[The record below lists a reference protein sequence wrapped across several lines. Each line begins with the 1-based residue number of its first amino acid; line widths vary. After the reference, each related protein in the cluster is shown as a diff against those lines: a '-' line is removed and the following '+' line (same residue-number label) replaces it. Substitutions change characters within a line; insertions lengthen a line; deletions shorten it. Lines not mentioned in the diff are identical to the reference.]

1 MEIIL
6 DRRIETKNSTIGE
19 LFVNNKFQC
28 YTLEDIE
35 RPEKVWGKT
44 AIPKG
49 RYEVVITYSAKF
61 KKYLPLLLNVP
72 NYKGIRIHAGN
83 TAIDTDGC
91 ILVGRI
97 KQTDKILESVKA
109 MNELLPILKSVEK
122 KEKIFLTIT

>member
-1 MEIIL
+1 MEITLNRKIK
-6 DRRIETKNSTIGE
+6 TTNSTIGE
-19 LFVNNKFQC
+19 LSINGKFQC

-35 RPEKVWGKT
+35 RDVKIWGKT

-49 RYEVVITYSAKF
+49 RYEIVITYSAKF

-72 NYKGIRIHAGN
+72 NYTGIRIHSGN

-97 KQTDKILESVKA
+97 KQVDKILESVKA
-109 MNELLPILKSVEK
+109 MNELMPLLKAVEK
-122 KEKIFLTIT
+122 KEKIFITIK

>member
-1 MEIIL
+1 MEL
-6 DRRIETKNSTIGE
+6 TLNRKIETKNSTIGE
-19 LFVNNKFQC
+19 LFVNDKFQC

-35 RPEKVWGKT
+35 RPVKVWGKT

-61 KKYLPLLLNVP
+61 KKYLPLLLNVLD
-72 NYKGIRIHAGN
+72 YKGIRIHAGN

-109 MNELLPILKSVEK
+109 INELLPILKSVEK
-122 KEKIFLTIT
+122 KEKIFITIT